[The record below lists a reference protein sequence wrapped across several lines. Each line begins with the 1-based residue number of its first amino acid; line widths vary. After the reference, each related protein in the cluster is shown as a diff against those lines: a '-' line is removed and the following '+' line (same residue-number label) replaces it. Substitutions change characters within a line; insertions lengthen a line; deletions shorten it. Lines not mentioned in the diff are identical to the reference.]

1 MFGQLGDGTNADRH
15 APVQVRNLSGVTAIT
30 ANGDHSLALKS
41 DGTLWAWGNN
51 FWGQLGDGTTVHRNA
66 PVQVLNLT
74 GVRCMAAGAEHSLA
88 LMQDGTVRAWGEN
101 VAGDLGDGTTT
112 DRHTA
117 VQVSSLSGVKALA
130 AGTGF
135 SLALK
140 TDGTVWAWGTNDFG
154 QLGDGTNNDHHTPM
168 EVSTNVGGVLAIAA
182 GGASSLAVRNN
193 AIVQDWGQN
202 MCGQLGDGSTMD
214 HPFAVQVVGIVENLN
229 DVIAVGSGTCHT
241 VVAGHPLTLLTVRKI
256 LVHPDH
262 TRLRLFNIKIDGVVV
277 RANINSGSTTPQRM
291 SPGTHTVSEAGGT
304 GTPLSAFTT
313 VIGGDCAANGTVN
326 LALGDNKTCTITN
339 YDHTGGCLSPL
350 VCCEPGDDVQGCLR
364 CGRPAVCFN

>member
-1 MFGQLGDGTNADRH
+1 
-15 APVQVRNLSGVTAIT
+15 
-30 ANGDHSLALKS
+30 
-41 DGTLWAWGNN
+41 
-51 FWGQLGDGTTVHRNA
+51 
-66 PVQVLNLT
+66 
-74 GVRCMAAGAEHSLA
+74 
-88 LMQDGTVRAWGEN
+88 
-101 VAGDLGDGTTT
+101 
-112 DRHTA
+112 
-117 VQVSSLSGVKALA
+117 
-130 AGTGF
+130 
-135 SLALK
+135 
-140 TDGTVWAWGTNDFG
+140 
-154 QLGDGTNNDHHTPM
+154 M

-277 RANINSGSTTPQRM
+277 RANINGGSTTPQRM
-291 SPGTHTVSEAGGT
+291 SPGTHTVSEVGGT